1 MSILGM
7 LSEGDPA
14 PTITAQNQRDESI
27 TPDFSEPTVVYFY
40 PRDGTPGCTIEAQ
53 QFQEHL
59 PAFEAMGVPVYGV
72 STDSV
77 EKHAEFAAEEGLE
90 FELLADPDGTVA
102 DGFDLDVQDNYIQ
115 RITFAL
121 DEGEVAAVVDAD
133 DVTPEGHAEEV
144 RSVVDE
150 LTA

>member
-1 MSILGM
+1 M

-14 PTITAQNQRDESI
+14 PTITAQNQRDEPA

-40 PRDGTPGCTIEAQ
+40 PRDGTPGCTIEAR
-53 QFQEHL
+53 QFQEQL
-59 PAFEAMGVPVYGV
+59 PAFEASGATVYGV

-77 EKHAEFAAEEGLE
+77 EKHDEFAAEEGLD

-102 DGFDLDVQDNYIQ
+102 ADFGLDVQDNYVQ
-115 RITFAL
+115 RITFVL
-121 DEGEVAAVVDAD
+121 DDEEVAAVVDAD
-133 DVTPEGHAEEV
+133 DANPEGHAEAV
-144 RSVVDE
+144 RSVVAE